1 MSRNFCWALS
11 CGCMLFVSGAV
22 GRAQTPGATSTAP
35 STLVAVVDIAKV
47 FESHPT
53 FKTSLESLQQQARSV
68 DLDLEGKKK
77 TLTQRGQQLTDLNP
91 ASSAYCQLESEL
103 ARQAAD
109 LQVQARQ
116 VKKDLLQR
124 EALQY
129 YASYNEILKTVERI
143 AQQHGIGL
151 VLRFDSRIM
160 DPEDPQSVMQGMN
173 RAVVMQRNLDIT
185 SMVIDELR
193 IALAQNSSSGTPRR

>member
-1 MSRNFCWALS
+1 MSRNIGWALS
-11 CGCMLFVSGAV
+11 CGCILIAAGTV

-35 STLVAVVDIAKV
+35 STLVAVVDIARV

-53 FKTSLESLQQQARSV
+53 FKTSLELLQQQAKTV

-77 TLTQRGQQLTDLNP
+77 SLTQRGQHLADLDP
-91 ASSAYCQLESEL
+91 GSPDYCQLESEL
-103 ARQAAD
+103 ARQTAD

-116 VKKDLLQR
+116 VKKNLLQR

-129 YASYNEILKTVERI
+129 HTSYNEILKSIERI

-151 VLRFDSRIM
+151 VLRFDGRTM

-173 RAVVMQRNLDIT
+173 RAVVLQRNLDIT
-185 SMVIDELR
+185 DMVIDDLR
-193 IALAQNSSSGTPRR
+193 TALAQNSSSRTPRR